1 SSQKTI
7 ALSWNQAPNR
17 RYSDNFGS
25 ANQNWKNCSSS
36 WKTFRRR
43 DLSSPARPH
52 TSPRYCSRQRR
63 MEDSECTSTTARS
76 TKSPSS
82 RVTRSRELTNSST
95 NFAAPSSSKKS
106 TCEGVTIRFAS
117 QPRIFTRRHF
127 EPTTA
132 ATSTC

>member
-63 MEDSECTSTTARS
+63 MEDSECTSNYRALNQITI
-76 TKSPSS
+76 KSRYSIP
-82 RVTRSRELTNSST
+82 RADELLDQLRGAK
-95 NFAAPSSSKKS
+95 F
-106 TCEGVTIRFAS
+106 F
-117 QPRIFTRRHF
+117 
-127 EPTTA
+127 
-132 ATSTC
+132 